1 VTAYSTKEKV
11 VEAQA
16 AGMTGFITKP
26 VTKDK
31 LERVIRGLSEGLQP
45 KRSLDTHT
53 AALAKNPLAS
63 LGDLAP
69 SGEQL
74 AANIALRWQ
83 SVSTLGRLRDPRT
96 ASEAHSLLGLLR
108 STAEEA
114 ALEQIALL
122 EESAARHDWTAVDRL
137 LPFAEEELGAARARL
152 RT

>member
-1 VTAYSTKEKV
+1 VLTDWRLPDTDGAELCRQLVQILPRPTPPIVAITAYSTKEKV

-53 AALAKNPLAS
+53 AALARNPLAS

-69 SGEQL
+69 TGEQL
-74 AANIALRWQ
+74 ATAIARKWQ
-83 SVSTLGRLRDPRT
+83 SVSTLARLRDPRT
-96 ASEAHSLLGLLR
+96 AIEAHSLL
-108 STAEEA
+108 
-114 ALEQIALL
+114 
-122 EESAARHDWTAVDRL
+122 
-137 LPFAEEELGAARARL
+137 
-152 RT
+152 